1 MKMKNFVRLMIDF
14 SLFGIAPA
22 DLNKEADVKCMLF
35 FFFFND
41 DNARQVYSIIVTYF
55 SGIH

>member
-35 FFFFND
+35 FFFLMMITRGKCT
-41 DNARQVYSIIVTYF
+41 A
-55 SGIH
+55 